1 MTSSTEFLTVSMP
14 LRGKDTNTRPDA
26 DTATPT
32 TCCSN
37 SATICRSPTS
47 RSTGRSEAT
56 GVTFSTLCLSC
67 SPANAEASRETDNTA
82 SNTAHAFFVFFI
94 SLFIEPVNS
103 GTLLVVTE
111 VLGEFWR
118 DLTCRTWPCD
128 AQTERGEATGLGLAF
143 MSPATQEQG
152 SVTSVMVQ
160 HLPMING
167 CRQRNAPLP

>member
-1 MTSSTEFLTVSMP
+1 
-14 LRGKDTNTRPDA
+14 
-26 DTATPT
+26 
-32 TCCSN
+32 
-37 SATICRSPTS
+37 
-47 RSTGRSEAT
+47 
-56 GVTFSTLCLSC
+56 VTFSTLCLLC

-82 SNTAHAFFVFFI
+82 SNTATCLFRFFHLIFFLSFLSNRLI
-94 SLFIEPVNS
+94 PERFWLSPRYW
-103 GTLLVVTE
+103 
-111 VLGEFWR
+111 GEFWR

-152 SVTSVMVQ
+152 SATSVMGQ

>member
-1 MTSSTEFLTVSMP
+1 MPFSFFSFDFLP
-14 LRGKDTNTRPDA
+14 
-26 DTATPT
+26 
-32 TCCSN
+32 
-37 SATICRSPTS
+37 
-47 RSTGRSEAT
+47 
-56 GVTFSTLCLSC
+56 
-67 SPANAEASRETDNTA
+67 
-82 SNTAHAFFVFFI
+82 FI
-94 SLFIEPVNS
+94 FIEPVNS

-143 MSPATQEQG
+143 MSPAPQEQG

-167 CRQRNAPLP
+167 CRQMNAPLPYRLRAFLRPEELGELCSER

>member
-26 DTATPT
+26 DTATPS

-56 GVTFSTLCLSC
+56 GVTFSTLCLLC

-82 SNTAHAFFVFFI
+82 SNTAHAFFIFFI
-94 SLFIEPVNS
+94 LFYPF
-103 GTLLVVTE
+103 VVLNRLIPD
-111 VLGEFWR
+111 VADRIVHVQRR
-118 DLTCRTWPCD
+118 DDALDAVPAHRVVAVEAERSRRRTHHD
-128 AQTERGEATGLGLAF
+128 QQTHT
-143 MSPATQEQG
+143 
-152 SVTSVMVQ
+152 
-160 HLPMING
+160 
-167 CRQRNAPLP
+167 